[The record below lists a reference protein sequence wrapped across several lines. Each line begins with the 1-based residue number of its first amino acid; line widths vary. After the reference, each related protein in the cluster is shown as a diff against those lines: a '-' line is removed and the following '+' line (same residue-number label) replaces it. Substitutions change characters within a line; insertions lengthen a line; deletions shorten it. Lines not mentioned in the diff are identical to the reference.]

1 MGIGEYFA
9 RYYGTLFSALL
20 EHCIMTLVSLAIAS
34 AIALPVG
41 YWLSRHRKI
50 AIPVLSILGIIYAIP
65 SLGMFALLIPLV
77 GLGFKS
83 AIIALVV
90 YSQLI
95 LVRNVIA
102 GFQSIDPSV
111 IEAGAGMGYSKWQLF
126 RKIEMPLATPVI
138 IGGLRIA
145 SVSIIGIA
153 TIAAWINAGG
163 LGVILFE
170 GMYQN
175 SVPKMVWGTLFVSV
189 LAILVNTVLLR
200 LEKISMLKA
209 RGESRM

>member
-1 MGIGEYFA
+1 MFEYFT
-9 RYYGTLFSALL
+9 RYYDRLFMALL
-20 EHCIMTLVSLAIAS
+20 EHCYMTGLSLLLAT
-34 AIALPVG
+34 AIALPLG
-41 YWLSRHRKI
+41 YWLSRHRRI
-50 AIPVLSILGIIYAIP
+50 AVPVLSVLGIIYAIP

-77 GLGFKS
+77 GLGFKP

-102 GFQSIDPSV
+102 GFQSVDPSV
-111 IEAGAGMGYSKWQLF
+111 IEAGSGMGYNKWQLF
-126 RKIEMPLATPVI
+126 RKIELPLSLPVI

-163 LGVILFE
+163 LGTILFE
-170 GMYQN
+170 GLYQN

-189 LAILVNTVLLR
+189 LAVSANMILLW
-200 LEKISMLKA
+200 LEKISMSKA
-209 RGESRM
+209 RGEWRV

>member
-9 RYYGTLFSALL
+9 RYYGTLFSALI
-20 EHCIMTLVSLAIAS
+20 EHCTMTLISLAIAS

-50 AIPVLSILGIIYAIP
+50 AVPVLSVLGIVYAIP

-102 GFQSIDPSV
+102 GFQSIDPSI

-126 RKIEMPLATPVI
+126 RKIELPLATPVI

-170 GMYQN
+170 GLYQS
-175 SVPKMVWGTLFVSV
+175 SVPKMVWGTMLVSL
-189 LAILVNTVLLR
+189 LAILVNMALLKV
-200 LEKISMLKA
+200 EKISMLKA
-209 RGESRM
+209 RGEWRM

>member
-1 MGIGEYFA
+1 MMDYFT
-9 RYYGTLFSALL
+9 RYYDRLFTALL
-20 EHCIMTLVSLAIAS
+20 EHCYLTALSLLIAT
-34 AIALPVG
+34 AIALPLG
-41 YWLSRHRKI
+41 YWLSRHRRI
-50 AIPVLSILGIIYAIP
+50 AVPVMSVLGIIYAIP

-77 GLGFKS
+77 GLGFKP

-111 IEAGAGMGYSKWQLF
+111 IEAGSGMGYSKWQLF
-126 RKIEMPLATPVI
+126 RKVELPLALPVI

-163 LGVILFE
+163 LGTILFE
-170 GMYQN
+170 GLNQSSM
-175 SVPKMVWGTLFVSV
+175 PKMVWGTLFVSV
-189 LAILVNTVLLR
+189 LAVSANMILLW
-200 LEKISMLKA
+200 LEKISMSKA
-209 RGESRM
+209 RGEWRV

>member
-1 MGIGEYFA
+1 M
-9 RYYGTLFSALL
+9 ALL
-20 EHCIMTLVSLAIAS
+20 EHCYMTGLSLLLAT
-34 AIALPVG
+34 AIALPLG
-41 YWLSRHRKI
+41 YWLSRHRRI
-50 AIPVLSILGIIYAIP
+50 AVPVLSVLGIIYAIP

-77 GLGFKS
+77 GLGFKP

-102 GFQSIDPSV
+102 GFQSVDPSV
-111 IEAGAGMGYSKWQLF
+111 IEAGSGMGYNKWQLF
-126 RKIEMPLATPVI
+126 RKIELPLSLPVI

-163 LGVILFE
+163 LGTILFE
-170 GMYQN
+170 GLYQN

-189 LAILVNTVLLR
+189 LAVSANMILLW
-200 LEKISMLKA
+200 LEKISMSKA
-209 RGESRM
+209 RGEWRV